1 MRNALKLIVPSLM
14 PANVPF
20 MLVSIVPAL
29 LLVLPLSVLP
39 AIALGAEAGSRA
51 STDNASKDK
60 ETIVIRADRAW
71 EEADGGQV
79 LHFAGNFELISPE
92 WELRSDEAD
101 LYGPLDDP
109 ARIVARGAPAYL
121 TILDGD
127 RSIEGEGLVI
137 EYKRDEDVLVLR
149 ENAHLAGDDISM
161 TSSEIVFDVGAE
173 RLRSSG
179 TDGVEM
185 VLERSR

>member
-1 MRNALKLIVPSLM
+1 MYWPHSRA
-14 PANVPF
+14 PF
-20 MLVSIVPAL
+20 SIRKGKDWYVPAR
-29 LLVLPLSVLP
+29 LVALPLYVLS
-39 AIALGAEAGSRA
+39 ARALAAEAGSSA
-51 STDNASKDK
+51 STDNASTDK

-71 EEADGGQV
+71 EEADGNQV

-109 ARIVARGAPAYL
+109 DRIVARGAPAYL

-127 RSIEGEGLVI
+127 RTIEGEGLVI

-149 ENAHLAGDDISM
+149 EDAHLAGDDISM
-161 TSSEIVFDVGAE
+161 SSSEIVFDVGAE

-185 VLERSR
+185 VLERAR

>member
-1 MRNALKLIVPSLM
+1 MRNALKL
-14 PANVPF
+14 
-20 MLVSIVPAL
+20 L
-29 LLVLPLSVLP
+29 LLLCLVLFLVPLVPLGYLP
-39 AIALGAEAGSRA
+39 QAVSSPAEPGADAD
-51 STDNASKDK
+51 T

-71 EEADGGQV
+71 EEADGSEV

-109 ARIVARGAPAYL
+109 TRIVARGAPALL
-121 TILDGD
+121 TIHDDERTIL
-127 RSIEGEGLVI
+127 GEGLVI
-137 EYKRDEDVLVLR
+137 EYQRDEDLLILR
-149 ENAHLAGDDISM
+149 RDARLAGDDLSM
-161 TSSEIVFDVGAE
+161 TSSEIVYDVGAE

-185 VLERSR
+185 TLERAR

>member
-1 MRNALKLIVPSLM
+1 MGNAFRRIFRRIVPLFWLSLALAL
-14 PANVPF
+14 P
-20 MLVSIVPAL
+20 LAL
-29 LLVLPLSVLP
+29 LPPAAIGTQADSSV
-39 AIALGAEAGSRA
+39 
-51 STDNASKDK
+51 STDVSTDK

-71 EEADGGQV
+71 EEADGSEV

-109 ARIVARGAPAYL
+109 TRIVARGAPAYL
-121 TILDGD
+121 TIVDAD
-127 RSIEGEGLVI
+127 ETIDGEGLEI
-137 EYKRDEDVLVLR
+137 EYMRDEDVLILR
-149 ENAHLAGDDISM
+149 QEARLAGGDISM

-185 VLERSR
+185 VLERAR

>member
-1 MRNALKLIVPSLM
+1 MRNALKLV
-14 PANVPF
+14 
-20 MLVSIVPAL
+20 L
-29 LLVLPLSVLP
+29 LPWLLGSMFPTASV
-39 AIALGAEAGSRA
+39 GAEASSSA
-51 STDNASKDK
+51 SADK

-71 EEADGGQV
+71 EEADGGEV
-79 LHFAGNFELISPE
+79 LHFAGDFELISPE

-109 ARIVARGAPAYL
+109 TRIVARGAPAYL
-121 TILDGD
+121 TVLDGE
-127 RSIEGEGLVI
+127 RTIEGEGLLI
-137 EYKRDEDVLVLR
+137 EYQRDRDVLILR
-149 ENAHLAGDDISM
+149 QDAKLAGEDISM

-185 VLERSR
+185 VLERAR

>member
-1 MRNALKLIVPSLM
+1 MRNALKLV
-14 PANVPF
+14 
-20 MLVSIVPAL
+20 L
-29 LLVLPLSVLP
+29 LLSWPLFALP
-39 AIALGAEAGSRA
+39 AASTGSEAGS
-51 STDNASKDK
+51 DK

-92 WELRSDEAD
+92 WELRSDEAE

-109 ARIVARGAPAYL
+109 IRIVARGAPAYL
-121 TILDGD
+121 TILDEE
-127 RSIEGEGLVI
+127 RTIEGEGLVI
-137 EYKRDEDVLVLR
+137 EYQRDEDVLILR
-149 ENAHLAGDDISM
+149 QNAKLSGDDISM
-161 TSSEIVFDVGAE
+161 TSSEITFDVAEE

-185 VLERSR
+185 VLERAR

>member
-1 MRNALKLIVPSLM
+1 MRNALLLIVL
-14 PANVPF
+14 AT
-20 MLVSIVPAL
+20 L
-29 LLVLPLSVLP
+29 LAGWAALPLATSARAETTP
-39 AIALGAEAGSRA
+39 GPGAAAGVSPEPVVP
-51 STDNASKDK
+51 DK

-71 EEADGGQV
+71 EEPDGGQV
-79 LHFAGNFELISPE
+79 LHFAGNFELLSPD

-109 ARIVARGAPAYL
+109 TRIVARGSPAFL
-121 TILDGD
+121 RILDGEETID
-127 RSIEGEGLVI
+127 GQGRVI
-137 EYKRDEDVLVLR
+137 EYQRDTDVLVLM
-149 ENAHLAGDDISM
+149 EDAELKGDDISL

-185 VLERSR
+185 VLERAR

>member
-1 MRNALKLIVPSLM
+1 MRNAIKLVVPS
-14 PANVPF
+14 V
-20 MLVSIVPAL
+20 
-29 LLVLPLSVLP
+29 VLPIVLSMVLLIMLSMVP
-39 AIALGAEAGSRA
+39 VVSLGAENGA
-51 STDNASKDK
+51 STGTDK

-71 EEADGGQV
+71 EEADGSEV
-79 LHFAGNFELISPE
+79 LHFAGNFELISPD

-101 LYGPLDDP
+101 LYGPIDDP
-109 ARIVARGAPAYL
+109 DRIVARGAPAYL

-127 RSIEGEGLVI
+127 RTIEGEGLVI
-137 EYKRDEDVLVLR
+137 EYKRDEDVLVLQ
-149 ENAHLAGDDISM
+149 EDAHLAGDDISL

-185 VLERSR
+185 VLERPR